1 MLRHH
6 STKNLKL
13 MGFNPT
19 ILYILITHTYDI
31 FLMWDSNI
39 STFTHVSP
47 SLHCYTSPQTE
58 ALFLFLFLFSLF
70 FFFFFINLMGSLRD
84 YLLVCQH
91 HSPLFLLQGHLFVST
106 SLHLSTI
113 GYLLNSFSEP

>member
-70 FFFFFINLMGSLRD
+70 FFFFFYQSYGFSPR
-84 YLLVCQH
+84 LLVGLSAPLTFVPTPRTLVCVYVTPPVH
-91 HSPLFLLQGHLFVST
+91 HRLPFELF
-106 SLHLSTI
+106 
-113 GYLLNSFSEP
+113 